1 MTSGNCLKEK
11 AFPPDP
17 IFHFGLLSLSFL
29 IVRIN
34 TFEILTKL
42 NEFFTEGY
50 RAYLK
55 HEEKN
60 FYVFFLLQLD
70 PVFHLSL

>member
-1 MTSGNCLKEK
+1 MTGGNWLEAK

-29 IVRIN
+29 IVRIY